1 MTLDPL
7 TIGMLVILAVLIIF
21 MFRSSRKRKQ
31 QAAELQQKVVAGAD
45 VMTNSGVFGT
55 IVSIDDEDNKIRLEV
70 APGVVITVHR
80 QTVTR
85 VIDDHTVE
93 DDASQ
98 LTDADASTAPELN
111 VDHAISEPAP
121 EFGERIDGAKREKKA
136 DDN

>member
-31 QAAELQQKVVAGAD
+31 QAAELQQKVIAGAD

-98 LTDADASTAPELN
+98 LTGTDTPTEPQLN
-111 VDHAISEPAP
+111 VDHAITESAP
-121 EFGERIDGAKREKKA
+121 EFGERIDGAKRDKKA
-136 DDN
+136 DE

>member
-21 MFRSSRKRKQ
+21 MFRSSKKRKR
-31 QAAELQQKVVAGAD
+31 QAEELQQKVVAGAD

-55 IVSIDDEDNKIRLEV
+55 IQSIDEEENKIRLEV

-85 VIDDHTVE
+85 VIDDHVPAE
-93 DDASQ
+93 DEGHGA
-98 LTDADASTAPELN
+98 AGEPELN
-111 VDHAISEPAP
+111 VDHAITDTAP
-121 EFGERIDGAKREKKA
+121 EFGERIEGAKADKKA
-136 DDN
+136 DE

>member
-55 IVSIDDEDNKIRLEV
+55 IVSIDEEDNKIRLEI
-70 APGVVITVHR
+70 APGIVITVHR

-93 DDASQ
+93 EDASQ
-98 LTDADASTAPELN
+98 LSGADAPIEPELN
-111 VDHAISEPAP
+111 VDHAITEGAP
-121 EFGERIDGAKREKKA
+121 EFGERIDGAKRDKKA
-136 DDN
+136 DE

>member
-1 MTLDPL
+1 MDPL
-7 TIGMLVILAVLIIF
+7 TIGMLVILAVLVIF
-21 MFRSSRKRKQ
+21 MFRSSKKRKR
-31 QAAELQQKVVAGAD
+31 QAEELQQKVVPGAD

-55 IVSIDDEDNKIRLEV
+55 IASIDDEDNKIRLEV

-98 LTDADASTAPELN
+98 LTEADGPTEPELN
-111 VDHAISEPAP
+111 VDHAITESAP
-121 EFGERIDGAKREKKA
+121 EFGERIDGATSDKKA
-136 DDN
+136 DE